1 MAALETGSSAPSRS
15 QPVFATT
22 RWSVVLAA
30 GHGDTSHA
38 HDALTHLC
46 RSYWYPLYAYA
57 RRRGQSPH
65 DAQDLTQ
72 EFFARLLRGNWV
84 AQADRQRGRFRT
96 FLLSAMQHFMANEWN
111 KAHAQKRGG
120 TQPVLSLN
128 DDSAEQRY
136 QLEPAEKSTPETL
149 FERGWALSL
158 LNDVLRRLEDEYHR
172 EGKGAWMDAM
182 RPALTADRDSIGYA
196 DIAQKLGMTEAAARV
211 AVHRLRQRYRRLIQ
225 AEVANTVASPD
236 EVEEEMRHLFQVLT
250 AG

>member
-1 MAALETGSSAPSRS
+1 MAAHETGSSAPSRP

-38 HDALTHLC
+38 HDALAHLC

-72 EFFARLLRGNWV
+72 EFFARLLQGNWV

-111 KAHAQKRGG
+111 KARAQKRGG

-158 LNDVLRRLEDEYHR
+158 LNDVLRRLEEEYHR
-172 EGKGAWMDAM
+172 EGKSAWMEAM
-182 RPALTADRDSIGYA
+182 RPALTANRDAIGYA
-196 DIAQKLGMTEAAARV
+196 DIAQTLGMTEAAARV

-236 EVEEEMRHLFQVLT
+236 EVEAEMRHLFQVLT

>member
-1 MAALETGSSAPSRS
+1 MAALETGSSAPSRP

-30 GHGDTSHA
+30 GHSDTSHA
-38 HDALTHLC
+38 HDALAHLC

-65 DAQDLTQ
+65 NAQDLTQ
-72 EFFARLLRGNWV
+72 EFFARLLHGNWI
-84 AQADRQRGRFRT
+84 AQADQQRGRFRT

-136 QLEPAEKSTPETL
+136 LLEPAEKHTPETL

-158 LNDVLRRLEDEYHR
+158 LNDVLRRLEEEYR
-172 EGKGAWMDAM
+172 RAGKSAWMEVM
-182 RPALTADRDSIGYA
+182 RPALTANRDAIGCA

-211 AVHRLRQRYRRLIQ
+211 AVHRLRQHYRRLIQ

-236 EVEEEMRHLFQVLT
+236 EVEAEMRHLFQVLT

>member
-1 MAALETGSSAPSRS
+1 MAVLESGSSAPARP

-38 HDALTHLC
+38 GDALAHLC
-46 RSYWYPLYAYA
+46 QTYWYPLYAYA
-57 RRRGQSPH
+57 RRRGQTPH

-72 EFFARLLRGNWV
+72 EFFARLMQGNWV

-111 KAHAQKRGG
+111 KAHAKKRGG
-120 TQPVLSLN
+120 TQPILSL
-128 DDSAEQRY
+128 DDDAAEQRY
-136 QLEPAEKSTPETL
+136 QLEPVEKNTPETL

-158 LNDVLRRLEDEYHR
+158 LNDVLRRLENEYQR
-172 EGKGAWMDAM
+172 DGKSDWMEAL
-182 RPALTADRDSIGYA
+182 RPALTSDRDGIAYA
-196 DIAQKLGMTEAAARV
+196 DIARKLGMTEAAARV

-225 AEVANTVASPD
+225 SGVANTVASPD
-236 EVEEEMRHLFQVLT
+236 EVAEEMRHLFQVLS
-250 AG
+250 GG

>member
-1 MAALETGSSAPSRS
+1 MAALETGSSAPSRP

-38 HDALTHLC
+38 HDALAHLC

-111 KAHAQKRGG
+111 KAHARKRGG
-120 TQPVLSLN
+120 HAPIVSLN

-136 QLEPAEKSTPETL
+136 LLEPAEKSTPETL

-158 LNDVLRRLEDEYHR
+158 LNDVLRRLEDEYRHD
-172 EGKGAWMDAM
+172 GKSAWMEAM
-182 RPALTADRDSIGYA
+182 RPALTADRDSINYA
-196 DIAQKLGMTEAAARV
+196 EIAGQLGMSETAARV

-225 AEVANTVASPD
+225 TEVANTVASPD
-236 EVEEEMRHLFQVLT
+236 EVDGEMRHLFQVLT
-250 AG
+250 GG